1 MGYISCQFDVE
12 SISILYTLP
21 QKSKKNRHEERKEI
35 DINMNFD
42 PILSI
47 YRCQFNVGSICFSLD
62 YITVAI

>member
-12 SISILYTLP
+12 SISILCTLP

-47 YRCQFNVGSICFSLD
+47 YIDVNSTLD
-62 YITVAI
+62 RYVSH